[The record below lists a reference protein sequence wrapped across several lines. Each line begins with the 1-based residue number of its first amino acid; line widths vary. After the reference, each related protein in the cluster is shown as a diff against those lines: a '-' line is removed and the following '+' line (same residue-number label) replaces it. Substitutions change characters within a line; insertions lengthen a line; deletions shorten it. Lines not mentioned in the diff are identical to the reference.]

1 MNYSLL
7 ERINDKDIP
16 YILNSY
22 KLPSVSRFVS
32 IDEDNYFKYVTD
44 ADNVWFY
51 KIYKDDSMVAAVHLE
66 SDSHILYMS
75 VVVFPDYQRSGIAA
89 EILKDIIAGKLGLDF
104 DRIRVSIDEKNT
116 ASLRLF
122 EKMGFVCTGKDEE
135 LLDYEYIKN

>member
-7 ERINDKDIP
+7 ESINDKDIP
-16 YILNSY
+16 YILDIY

-32 IDEDNYFKYVTD
+32 IDEDNYFKYVTS
-44 ADNVWFY
+44 ADNVRFY
-51 KIYKDDSMVAAVHLE
+51 KVYKDDSMVAVVHLE

-104 DRIRVSIDEKNT
+104 DRIRVSIDEKNI

-122 EKMGFVCTGKDEE
+122 KKMGFVCTGKDEE
-135 LLDYEYIKN
+135 LLDYEYIKS

>member
-16 YILNSY
+16 YILDIY

-32 IDEDNYFKYVTD
+32 IDEENYWRYVTD
-44 ADNVWFY
+44 ADNVRFY
-51 KIYKDDSMVAAVHLE
+51 KVYKDDSLVAAVHLE
-66 SDSHILYMS
+66 SDRRILYMS
-75 VVVFPDYQRSGIAA
+75 VVVFPDYQRNGIAA
-89 EILKDIIAGKLGLDF
+89 EILKDIISGKLGLDF
-104 DRIRVSIDEKNT
+104 ESIRVSIDEKNT

-135 LLDYEYIKN
+135 LMDYEYIKS

>member
-7 ERINDKDIP
+7 EHINDKDIP
-16 YILNSY
+16 YILDIY

-44 ADNVWFY
+44 ADNVRFY
-51 KIYKDDSMVAAVHLE
+51 KIYKDASLVAVVHLE
-66 SDSHILYMS
+66 SYRHVLYMS

-104 DRIRVSIDEKNT
+104 DRIRVSIDEKNI

-135 LLDYEYIKN
+135 LLEYEYIKN